1 MGLAVGAKV
10 LKDRYTLVDGPRPAS
25 GGAEI
30 WEALDDFD
38 SGFLIKTWP
47 HQGERPDR
55 VQRALWDHE
64 LRTLYKVASSP
75 HADDTLV
82 VLRDAGLDR
91 VNQCFVMVLAARGFT
106 RVDDAVR
113 RRSRYK
119 WLTNRGSDARE
130 RLWAG
135 LGQVAAGLRLLHDRQ
150 VLHRDVSLDSLYF
163 AEDEGP
169 ESLRLGGFEWS
180 VRVGR
185 PVGAQPPDGWST
197 PPERFANL
205 VAAWRQNDD
214 WFGFG
219 MACARVLLDLEPYGT
234 NDPATRHR
242 RALRAIEAA
251 VNDLTEPERKLLL
264 ALVAEN
270 PLDRLTT
277 AHDIVNRIAE
287 IMQLLSGPETLRT
300 EHAQHMLVVNLR
312 DPSFIDY
319 LMENGLRDAL
329 GLKQTQS
336 LVPDDAV
343 HRQQACQFIRE
354 DFKNGI
360 LYAVPNRDYYI
371 LVGGRLSVRLVRYTG
386 RDRVAS
392 WDLAEC
398 RGALPLRYS
407 EGGTACREVPEGSIF
422 VYPKENVSRDKTIAQ
437 TATPW
442 DRMLPKIDNNAAI
455 SQELQ
460 RFHNFVRASNQIE
473 LLLLDAQIYPYIIAS
488 GPTVSDGMERI
499 TVVEGERRDGHE
511 VFEPFQ
517 MDFVEYLQKEA
528 MGGSERTSVILSG
541 PDMDRLRLPNR
552 DRHDPANDDIDL
564 WQVESLDQAK
574 GQVLLARQAL
584 ASDRKPP
591 AKTGFL
597 RSAGMPGQISLLQ
610 RRKRAIDALD
620 QHSYLLRSMTA
631 PAQVR
636 MDTGA
641 ADLPVPLPEDKVD
654 EAKRA
659 TINDILRVR
668 PIYTLQGPP
677 GTGKTTLVAWL
688 LREILAEDPVVQV
701 LVTAQAHPAV
711 DVLRAKVGEAFTD
724 VSPDDMPLEV
734 RLGARKGNSAPLVDG
749 AEAVAREVLKR
760 SIEGLA
766 PLQDTSDVQ
775 RAWIGDAT
783 DMLGEIE
790 MMQDRGE
797 LGKRSSDFVELVKR
811 SANITYCTTSASDL
825 VALAAGQA
833 FDWAIVEEAGRA
845 HAFDLAL
852 PLQAG
857 HRWLL
862 IGDHKQLNP
871 YRYEDYRD
879 GIAKLERAAQV
890 LSSLK
895 SRASDLLDQDWL
907 DSWDRLSP
915 AERREF
921 EKYSGEW
928 VRTFEELFD
937 HCKVAGGVDGRIT
950 TTEPVGASAGTL
962 VGQHRMHPDVG
973 ELISKAYYNGVLKN
987 RTESNTGPI
996 DRVLHGF
1003 TSPPEIAGKAVV
1015 WLDVPW
1021 CRHDPRTRER
1031 GPDVGSARYTN
1042 QAEAFALKQFLS
1054 RLGPDGALKGKL
1066 AVLAPYARQVSY
1078 LREYLRGATLPEG
1091 LVPQVSLTRGRSA
1104 DVAFEAHTVDSF
1116 QGNQA
1121 DVVAVS
1127 LVRNNERDAERGLG
1141 FLDVDGRMNVLLSRA
1156 ERLLVLVGSWEF
1168 FNHQL
1173 HAVPLT
1179 DPSQPLVALKTI
1191 MSQLEQWFGTGRAI
1205 RLDADLRGLE

>member
-1 MGLAVGAKV
+1 VGLATGANV
-10 LKDRYTLVDGPRPAS
+10 LKNRYALVDGPRAS
-25 GGAEI
+25 NGGAAI
-30 WEALDDFD
+30 WEALDDND
-38 SGFLIKTWP
+38 NAFLIKTWSY
-47 HQGERPDR
+47 QGEQPDR

-91 VNQCFVMVLAARGFT
+91 DNQCFVMVLAAPGFI

-119 WLTNRGSDARE
+119 WLASRATDARE

-135 LGQVAAGLRLLHDRQ
+135 LGQVAEGLRLLHNQQ
-150 VLHRDVSLDSLYF
+150 VLHRDVSLDSLF
-163 AEDEGP
+163 FTEDEGP

-185 PVGAQPPDGWST
+185 PVGTEPPDGWST
-197 PPERFANL
+197 PPERFGDL
-205 VAAWRQNDD
+205 MAAWRQNDD

-219 MACARVLLDLEPYGT
+219 IVCARLLLDLENFGNNEPGV
-234 NDPATRHR
+234 RHQR
-242 RALRAIEAA
+242 VLRTIETA
-251 VNDLTEPERKLLL
+251 VSELTEAERKLLL

-270 PLDRLTT
+270 PLDRITA
-277 AHDIVNRIAE
+277 AHDIINRIAE
-287 IMQLLSGPETLRT
+287 IVQMLSGPEALRT
-300 EHAQHMLVVNLR
+300 ERAQHTLVVNLR
-312 DPSFIDY
+312 DHKFVDY

-336 LVPDDAV
+336 LVPDDPL

-360 LYAVPNRDYYI
+360 LYAVPNREYFI
-371 LVGGRLSVRLVRYTG
+371 LVGGRLSVRIIRYAG

-398 RGALPLRYS
+398 RGAQPLRYS
-407 EGGTACREVPEGSIF
+407 EGGTTCREVPDGSIF
-422 VYPKENVSRDKTIAQ
+422 VYPKESVSRDRTIAQ
-437 TATPW
+437 AATPW

-455 SQELQ
+455 SRELQ

-473 LLLLDAQIYPYIIAS
+473 LLLLDAQIFPYVIVS
-488 GPTVSDGMERI
+488 GPTVTDGVEQI
-499 TVVEGERRDGHE
+499 TVAEGERRDGHE

-517 MDFVEYLQKEA
+517 MEFVDYLQKEA
-528 MGGSERTSVILSG
+528 MNGSERTSVILSG
-541 PDMDRLRLPNR
+541 PEMDRLRLPSRNL
-552 DRHDPANDDIDL
+552 HDPANDEIDL
-564 WQVESLDQAK
+564 WQVESLDQSR
-574 GQVLLARQAL
+574 GHVLLSRQAL
-584 ASDRKPP
+584 DSDRNPP
-591 AKTGFL
+591 ARAGHL

-620 QHSYLLRSMTA
+620 QHSYLLRSLTA

-641 ADLPVPLPEDKVD
+641 VDLLVPLPADKVD
-654 EAKRA
+654 DAKRA
-659 TINDILRVR
+659 AIQDILRVR

-724 VSPDDMPLEV
+724 VPWDDMPLEV
-734 RLGARKGNSAPLVDG
+734 RLGARKDDAAPLVDG
-749 AEAVAREVLKR
+749 AEAVAREVLQR
-760 SIEGLA
+760 SVETLSRVEGR
-766 PLQDTSDVQ
+766 TEVQ
-775 RAWIGDAT
+775 QAWLDDAA
-783 DMLGEIE
+783 DMLRDID
-790 MMQDRGE
+790 MMQGGGE

-811 SANITYCTTSASDL
+811 GANVTYCTTSASDL

-862 IGDHKQLNP
+862 IGDHKQLKP

-879 GIAKLERAAQV
+879 GIAKLERAAQI
-890 LSSLK
+890 LASLK
-895 SRASDLLDQDWL
+895 PRASNLLDQDWL
-907 DSWDRLSP
+907 DSWDQLSP

-921 EKYSGEW
+921 EAYSGEW
-928 VRTFEELFD
+928 IRTFEELFE
-937 HCKVAGGVDGRIT
+937 HSTVAGGVDKQIT
-950 TTEPVGASAGTL
+950 TTEPVGASAGRL

-973 ELISKAYYNGVLKN
+973 ELISTAYYENALIN
-987 RTESNTGPI
+987 RTETPQGPM
-996 DRVLHGF
+996 DRVRHGY
-1003 TSPPEIAGKAVV
+1003 TTPAGVAGKAVV

-1031 GPDVGSARYTN
+1031 GPADGAARYTN
-1042 QAEAFALKQFLS
+1042 PAEAHALKLFLS
-1054 RLGPDGALKGKL
+1054 QLGPEGALKGKL
-1066 AVLAPYARQVSY
+1066 AVLAPYARQVSH
-1078 LREYLRGATLPEG
+1078 LREYLKRAKLPEG
-1091 LVPQVSLTRGRSA
+1091 LAPQVSLTRGRNP
-1104 DVAFEAHTVDSF
+1104 DLAFEAHTVDSF

-1127 LVRNNERDAERGLG
+1127 LVRNNEEIADRGLG
-1141 FLDVDGRMNVLLSRA
+1141 FLDDDGRMNVLLSRA
-1156 ERLLVLVGSWEF
+1156 ERLLVLVGSWDF

-1173 HAVPLT
+1173 HAVPLN
-1179 DPSQPLVALKTI
+1179 DRSQPLLALKTI
-1191 MSQLEQWFGTGRAI
+1191 VSQLGEWFDTGRAV
-1205 RLDADLRGLE
+1205 RLDADLRGL